1 MLLCEVT
8 VENMCNSLQSRCAT
22 SSMDIGDHAVIVD
35 ETIVAYYKY
44 YEAWYQ
50 LSALVDV
57 L

>member
-44 YEAWYQ
+44 YEA
-50 LSALVDV
+50 
-57 L
+57 